1 MTAKLIEDRHGDNV
15 LIYIEGKSVW
25 IDCKYEDDKHLQFRG
40 IFDKKGALELAEH
53 IKRLAEELPE

>member
-1 MTAKLIEDRHGDNV
+1 MTAKLIEDLYGGNV
-15 LIYIEGKSVW
+15 LVYSKRELVW
-25 IDCKYEDDKHLQFRG
+25 IDCKYEDDTHLKFRG

>member
-25 IDCKYEDDKHLQFRG
+25 IDCKYGDDTRLQFRG
-40 IFDKKGALELAEH
+40 IFDKKGALELAEY

>member
-1 MTAKLIEDRHGDNV
+1 MTAKLIEDRYGDNV

-25 IDCKYEDDKHLQFRG
+25 IDCKYEDDTRLQFRG

>member
-15 LIYIEGKSVW
+15 LIYKKGESVW
-25 IDCKYEDDKHLQFRG
+25 IDCKHWDDTNLQFRG
-40 IFDKKGALELAEH
+40 IFDKKGAFELAEH

>member
-25 IDCKYEDDKHLQFRG
+25 IDCNMRMTHICSF
-40 IFDKKGALELAEH
+40 AESLTR
-53 IKRLAEELPE
+53 KAR

>member
-15 LIYIEGKSVW
+15 LIYIEGKSVL
-25 IDCKYEDDKHLQFRG
+25 IDCKYEDDTYLQFRG

>member
-15 LIYIEGKSVW
+15 LVYIEGKSVW
-25 IDCKYEDDKHLQFRG
+25 IDCKYEDDTHLKFRG

>member
-25 IDCKYEDDKHLQFRG
+25 IDCKYEDNTHLQFRG
-40 IFDKKGALELAEH
+40 IFYKKGALELAEH

>member
-15 LIYIEGKSVW
+15 LIYIEGKSVL
-25 IDCKYEDDKHLQFRG
+25 IDCKYEYDTYLQFRG